1 MSGRSSEGFTGSAY
15 AAALSTGP
23 FPAGSPPSGPTA
35 TCSIT
40 ALLSGEPLSP
50 AQAGHVAECPFCS
63 RMARRLKRLPL
74 EVDDSGGSKA
84 TPEAPP
90 S

>member
-15 AAALSTGP
+15 AAAMSTGR
-23 FPAGSPPSGPTA
+23 FPGGSPGSGPTA

-40 ALLSGEPLSP
+40 ALLSGEPLTP

-63 RMARRLKRLPL
+63 RMARRLERLPL
-74 EVDDSGGSKA
+74 EVVDPEGRETDPGDSA
-84 TPEAPP
+84 
-90 S
+90 